1 MIEQDA
7 TVQQALDA
15 ALNGEHVDWEKIEG
29 ALTDQADSETL
40 KKLRL
45 ILGIADFCRGQQ
57 APPPPDQI
65 NIPAV
70 ETIEPRV
77 PTSTW
82 GRLEIRKEL
91 GVGGYGTVYLAW
103 DPKLRRDVALKLY
116 KQPQPLP
123 GESFRSALETF
134 LGEARL
140 AAQVK
145 HPNVVTIY
153 DTDEHDGTVG
163 MWMEYVPG
171 KTLYQLVRERGPMEW
186 RAAAQTVRSLCDAIT
201 AVHGSRIIHRD
212 ITAKN
217 VMLEESGRIVLMDFG
232 IGRDIPSADSR
243 SADRILGTPQY
254 MAPEIF
260 TRGKYSTATD
270 TYSVGVLLHYLL
282 TGEYPEAFG
291 DRSLLLR
298 RKGIPPALVRVVER
312 ALAIDPGHR
321 PASTE
326 EIRVALDG
334 ILAKPGGDPRPR
346 KRLVVV
352 VASMVGVLLIA
363 FLGVRLSHRD
373 GAGFDGKST
382 VPAGEVGR
390 FSISAVL
397 DTAGPSADTVKAQ
410 TRGTE
415 GAVPQAAR
423 PDSTIAHLPD
433 RETPQPTPPPAPA
446 AGVLVEPAD
455 GSCVTRFR
463 FHGRVE
469 SPRGAPLPAMRYR
482 WDWNGDGEW
491 DTEPAESDTI
501 SHQYARPGRY
511 RVVMKAVAAPDQEDT
526 ASCSVLVH
534 AAPTATFS
542 FLPSFVTT
550 ADTVSFDAS
559 ASKDADSPESSL
571 TASWSW
577 GPDNTWTSSLTTE
590 IVRHRF
596 SEPTPEGI
604 RVRLLV
610 EDSDGFSDTTSR
622 VIRVEPYR
630 SVDELVKLRL
640 GDVAAA
646 FQSMRPDLMERC
658 YCGQIPTRDRAVIDS
673 LFSIARRVTG
683 TSWVSAPEVEAALGV
698 AAARLQVDF
707 IHKTTNRAD
716 GRFLVRLNNKCA
728 RPGWWVVQIT
738 RLRTRETQ

>member
-1 MIEQDA
+1 VIEQDA

-15 ALNGEHVDWEKIEG
+15 ALNGEHVDWEKIESS
-29 ALTDQADSETL
+29 LTDPADSETL

-57 APPPPDQI
+57 DVAPADQI

-70 ETIEPRV
+70 ETSDPRA
-77 PTSTW
+77 PTRTW
-82 GRLEIRKEL
+82 GRLEIRREL

-134 LGEARL
+134 LGEARM

-171 KTLYQLVRERGPMEW
+171 KTLHQLIRERGPMEW
-186 RAAAQTVRSLCDAIT
+186 RAAAKTVRSLCDAIT

-217 VMLEESGRIVLMDFG
+217 VMLEDSGRIVLMDFG
-232 IGRDIPSADSR
+232 IGRDIPGADSR

-270 TYSVGVLLHYLL
+270 TYSVGILLHYLL
-282 TGEYPEAFG
+282 TGEYPGAFG

-298 RKGIPPALVRVVER
+298 RKGIPAALGRVVER

-321 PASTE
+321 PGSTE
-326 EIRVALDG
+326 EIGVALDG
-334 ILAKPGGDPRPR
+334 ILAKPGGDPRLR

-352 VASMVGVLLIA
+352 VVSMVGALLIA
-363 FLGVRLSHRD
+363 FLGVRLSNRD
-373 GAGFDGKST
+373 GAGSDGKST
-382 VPAGEVGR
+382 APSDGMGR
-390 FSISAVL
+390 VDTSAVI
-397 DTAGPSADTVKAQ
+397 DTANPSEDAVKAQ
-410 TRGTE
+410 TRGPE
-415 GAVPQAAR
+415 GPVPQTSG
-423 PDSTIAHLPD
+423 PDSTIVHPSD
-433 RETPQPTPPPAPA
+433 RETLQPIQSPTLA
-446 AGVLVEPAD
+446 AGVVVEPED

-469 SPRGAPLPAMRYR
+469 DPRGEPLPAIRYR
-482 WDWNGDGEW
+482 WDWNSDGEW

-511 RVVMKAVAAPDQEDT
+511 RVVMKAVVAPDQEDT
-526 ASCSVLVH
+526 ASCSVLVQ
-534 AAPTATFS
+534 ATPTAAFS
-542 FLPSFVTT
+542 FLPSLVTT

-559 ASKDADSPESSL
+559 ASKDADSPDSSL

-577 GPDNTWTSSLTTE
+577 GPGNTWTSSLTTE

-610 EDSDGFSDTTSR
+610 EDSDGLADTASR

-630 SVDELVKLRL
+630 SPDELVKLCL
-640 GDVAAA
+640 GGVAAA
-646 FQSMRPDLMERC
+646 FQSMRPDLMEEC
-658 YCGQIPTRDRAVIDS
+658 YCGQIPARDRAVIDS

-716 GRFLVRLNNKCA
+716 SRFLVRLNNKCA
-728 RPGWWVVQIT
+728 RPGWWVVRIT
-738 RLRTRETQ
+738 RLRTGETQ